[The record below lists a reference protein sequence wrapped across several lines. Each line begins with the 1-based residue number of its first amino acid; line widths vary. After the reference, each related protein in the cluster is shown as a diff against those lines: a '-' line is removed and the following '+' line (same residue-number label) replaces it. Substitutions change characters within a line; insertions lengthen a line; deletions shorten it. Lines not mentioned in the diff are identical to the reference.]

1 MHSRG
6 WQKLLFQ
13 DDDIVKIVKTL
24 VYKLFP
30 LKWGDPDQEFF
41 KEIIQNNNYK
51 EYEKL
56 LEVELFTKQ
65 SLCDGAVAMRFG
77 CRVRVTVFKKR
88 QVFIVSLTVS
98 GGQNQSLRTKQRG
111 SESMPVQHWGHGNIV
126 VVPIKAGWRQSLFQR
141 RKY

>member
-13 DDDIVKIVKTL
+13 DDDIVKFVKTL

-56 LEVELFTKQ
+56 LEVELFTKELQ
-65 SLCDGAVAMRFG
+65 CNVAVAMQLS
-77 CRVRVTVFKKR
+77 CRVRVLVFKKS

-98 GGQNQSLRTKQRG
+98 GGQNQTLRTEQRG
-111 SESMPVQHWGHGNIV
+111 SETMPVQHWGHGNIV
-126 VVPIKAGWRQSLFQR
+126 VVPIKAG
-141 RKY
+141 